1 VKDTLKIGQDPIPTS
16 VIIVIADP
24 SSKTLEEIKAFL
36 DQGKPFE
43 VRFEGDEACVS
54 EAKGVVKI
62 SLSKEETK
70 GIKVRK
76 SARKVPSAQK
86 EFVMNSASI
95 LIPKKVPFKV
105 TFGPKETTFRF
116 DLDHYI
122 HIYPDKCAV
131 VGFRGL
137 DENPVSLVRDLLSA
151 FPNLKIYAPKS

>member
-1 VKDTLKIGQDPIPTS
+1 LSENVASPKLG
-16 VIIVIADP
+16 
-24 SSKTLEEIKAFL
+24 EIRAFL

-43 VRFEGDEACVS
+43 VRFEGDEVCVS

-70 GIKVRK
+70 GIRVRK
-76 SARKVPSAQK
+76 SARKIPSAQK

-116 DLDHYI
+116 DLDRYI

-131 VGFRGL
+131 VGFRSL
-137 DENPVSLVRDLLSA
+137 EEHPVSLVRALLSA
-151 FPNLKIYAPKS
+151 FPNLKVYAPKS

>member
-1 VKDTLKIGQDPIPTS
+1 MSENVASPKLG
-16 VIIVIADP
+16 
-24 SSKTLEEIKAFL
+24 EIKAFL

-43 VRFEGDEACVS
+43 VRFEGDEVFVS

-70 GIKVRK
+70 GIRVRK
-76 SARKVPSAQK
+76 SARKVPSEQK
-86 EFVMNSASI
+86 EFVMNSANI

-131 VGFRGL
+131 VGFRSL
-137 DENPVSLVRDLLSA
+137 DDHPVSLVRALLSG
-151 FPNLKIYAPKS
+151 FPNLKVYAPKS

>member
-1 VKDTLKIGQDPIPTS
+1 MSDNVALPK
-16 VIIVIADP
+16 
-24 SSKTLEEIKAFL
+24 LEEVKAFL

-43 VRFEGDEACVS
+43 VRFEGDEARIS

-70 GIKVRK
+70 GIRMRKSVRK
-76 SARKVPSAQK
+76 IPSAQK
-86 EFVMNSASI
+86 EFVVNSARI

-116 DLDHYI
+116 DLDRYI

-131 VGFRGL
+131 VGFNSL
-137 DENPVSLVRDLLSA
+137 DEHPVSLVREFLSA
-151 FPNLKIYAPKS
+151 FPNLKLYMPRG